1 MIDTT
6 ERPTSSS
13 KLAKGEAR
21 YNEFGCNIVR
31 KNEVVAY
38 KDRESFV
45 LADVFGFLAW
55 ILCATKS
62 FYLSGEIKPVTVG
75 ESVYYYNSWEFKL
88 NVKKTNCMR
97 DDFNPVYTMQLNYME
112 PKAEA
117 NHMNI

>member
-38 KDRESFV
+38 TDRESFV
-45 LADVFGFLAW
+45 LADVFGFPALD
-55 ILCATKS
+55 L
-62 FYLSGEIKPVTVG
+62 VR
-75 ESVYYYNSWEFKL
+75 N
-88 NVKKTNCMR
+88 
-97 DDFNPVYTMQLNYME
+97 
-112 PKAEA
+112 
-117 NHMNI
+117 

>member
-38 KDRESFV
+38 TDRESFV
-45 LADVFGFLAW
+45 LADVFGFLALDLVGNCKRLSVW
-55 ILCATKS
+55 RNKTGHCWRKS
-62 FYLSGEIKPVTVG
+62 L
-75 ESVYYYNSWEFKL
+75 L
-88 NVKKTNCMR
+88 
-97 DDFNPVYTMQLNYME
+97 L
-112 PKAEA
+112 
-117 NHMNI
+117 